1 MRFNSRLI
9 INLFISFF
17 IATAAH
23 ASDYAKEAR
32 WADQILDGLF
42 DGEPVWLEANDH
54 RFLSIYTPA
63 KKDVKGVAILLH
75 GTGVHPDW
83 PQVISPLRTVLP
95 VKGWSTL
102 SLQMP
107 VLLST
112 ATMNDYAAELDE
124 ADARIDAAVEY
135 LQSKGVKKIILMGH
149 SLGASMGSH
158 YLSERPASPIQVFV
172 GLGMGT
178 SKIDALNN
186 TLNLAKTHRPVVDV
200 YGEDDLPGVVSSA
213 KNRQAARKSTGTL
226 YKQVEIKG
234 ADHFFRGHELE
245 TIDEIVKW
253 VNFMLGD
260 IEPWYPSH

>member
-1 MRFNSRLI
+1 MRI
-9 INLFISFF
+9 ISHFIAALFICIFSVG
-17 IATAAH
+17 AQ

-63 KKDVKGVAILLH
+63 KEDAKGVAILLH

-95 VKGWSTL
+95 TKGWSTL

-107 VLLST
+107 VLGST
-112 ATMNDYAAELDE
+112 ATMNDYAKELDN
-124 ADARIDAAVEY
+124 ADARIDAAVKY
-135 LQSKGVKKIILMGH
+135 LQEKGVKKIILVGH
-149 SLGASMGSH
+149 SLGAAMGSH
-158 YLSERPASPIQVFV
+158 YLSTRPATPIQVFV
-172 GLGMGT
+172 GLGMG
-178 SKIDALNN
+178 SSRIEALDNAH
-186 TLNLAKTHRPVVDV
+186 NLSKTHRPVVDV
-200 YGEDDLPGVVSSA
+200 YGEDDLPNVIASA
-213 KNRQAARKSTGTL
+213 KDRKAKRKSTGTL

-245 TIDEIVKW
+245 AIDEIVKW
-253 VNFMLGD
+253 TNFMLGD